1 MLYCVIILSS
11 LILSIMTTGIVCVWG
26 CNGAWSMSVFTSP
39 EVGLTIT
46 RKNVKKGIKKDAILL
61 YSEQKHHFL
70 KTKMLSD
77 ISYSRVRLM
86 M

>member
-1 MLYCVIILSS
+1 M
-11 LILSIMTTGIVCVWG
+11 G
-26 CNGAWSMSVFTSP
+26 CNGAWSMSVFTSS

-46 RKNVKKGIKKDAILL
+46 RENAKKERKKEAILL
-61 YSEQKHHFL
+61 YSEQNYQFF